1 MLPTTQPDCPPE
13 LVQLIGAIEHYAA
26 STEPSYLEEQTILSL
41 SSKVEPHLVQQ
52 YLREATGFAVLA
64 AAQYQARKLD
74 DQTKTFNRQI
84 QRYDRLR
91 YLVDIQIEQRSTA
104 ISPLVSL
111 KAILSKIEDP
121 DFPSPILNKST
132 AALCISA
139 IYGNYADH
147 DLIDALTANT
157 AHNTSRTISLKELAT
172 LTCVNRNGQYH
183 YTLQPSEDRAAE
195 LSDILED
202 LCVSLHDLRL
212 YETVLNPARLTIEH
226 NHNLNRAQESR
237 TESDAK
243 SMATQVATLETTEK
257 TSKPGRRSSKT
268 KEQEPEHVVSH
279 EPAAASTIQGADP
292 QQELDALENQAE
304 APQKGSYLREKDG
317 YDALSP
323 EQKAA
328 CDKDFQTHL
337 DRRTRPIE
345 VRDGETRDDAILR
358 TEHEYCAARQEHTAH
373 HRQLAKTMLA
383 SKMNCLNDKYPRD
396 SFSLLS
402 PDVAKEFL
410 ATAFYH
416 HSAASKGLKSFDK
429 DVFATCK
436 RAALKEFSVLAADVD
451 PGEAGAKDF
460 NNTFTINIERPPS
473 GAPNQNLRI
482 GVKPLPGK
490 REELAAIF
498 GKCAWYHSNQSGRTP
513 EEKEQRRAART
524 NTTQELGR

>member
-1 MLPTTQPDCPPE
+1 MLPSTQPDYPPE
-13 LVQLIGAIEHYAA
+13 LVQLIGAIEHYAT
-26 STEPSYLEEQTILSL
+26 STEASRVEEQTILSL

-52 YLREATGFAVLA
+52 YLREAAGFAVLA
-64 AAQYQARKLD
+64 AAQFQARKLG
-74 DQTKTFNRQI
+74 DQTKTFDRQI

-91 YLVDIQIEQRSTA
+91 YLVDIQIEQRSTT
-104 ISPLVSL
+104 ISPLVSV
-111 KAILSKIEDP
+111 KAILSRIDDP
-121 DFPSPILNKST
+121 DYPSPVLNKST

-139 IYGNYADH
+139 IYGDYRNH

-157 AHNTSRTISLKELAT
+157 AQDTARTISLKELAT
-172 LTCVNRNGQYH
+172 LTCINKNGQYR

-202 LCVSLHDLRL
+202 LCVSLHDLHL
-212 YETVLNPARLTIEH
+212 YETVLNPARHTIE
-226 NHNLNRAQESR
+226 HNLNRAQESR

-243 SMATQVATLETTEK
+243 SMATQVAPLETSEK
-257 TSKPGRRSSKT
+257 TPKPGRRSSKT
-268 KEQEPEHVVSH
+268 KEQEPEQVVSP
-279 EPAAASTIQGADP
+279 EPAAASTTQGTDA
-292 QQELDALENQAE
+292 QHELDALENQAE
-304 APQKGSYLREKDG
+304 APQIGSYLREKGG

-345 VRDGETRDDAILR
+345 VRDGESREDAVLR
-358 TEHEYCAARQEHTAH
+358 AKHEYCDARQEHTAH

-396 SFSLLS
+396 SFSLLN
-402 PDVAKEFL
+402 PDVAKEFM
-410 ATAFYH
+410 ASAFYH
-416 HSAASKGLKSFDK
+416 HSAASRGLKSFDK
-429 DVFATCK
+429 DLFATCK
-436 RAALKEFSVLAADVD
+436 RAALKEFSVLAAGVET
-451 PGEAGAKDF
+451 GAAGTKDF
-460 NNTFTINIERPPS
+460 NNTFAINIERPPI
-473 GAPNQNLRI
+473 GALNQNLRI

-524 NTTQELGR
+524 KTTQDLGR